1 MSTKEIFQKS
11 IEYFMTPVEDL
22 VDDASVSEIMI
33 NGRDRIFIERKG
45 KIESVPNK
53 FDTDRDLLAL
63 ARNIAQFSGKR
74 ITQDEPRVDGRLPNG
89 SRVHI
94 VLPPVARGGLS
105 ITIRKF
111 AKSDITLD
119 TLIEFGSITP
129 EAKELLQICVG
140 LHKNI
145 LVSGGTGSGKTS
157 LLNALSGSIA
167 PGERILVMEDTAE
180 LQLQQDHVVQLESRK
195 ADRHGKGEVT
205 IRDLLHSALRMR
217 PDRIIVGEC
226 RGGEALDMIQAMNT
240 GHSGSLTTVHANSPR
255 DALSRVETLALL
267 ADVDLPLTPLRAQ
280 VASALD
286 VIVQA
291 DRLPDG
297 SRKVTFIGE
306 VLPLDEKGRY
316 VTQDLLRF
324 EPAGRDKDGRVLGS
338 HKLCGNRPTFWDE
351 VAARGLGGQLQHLAN
366 AF

>member
-1 MSTKEIFQKS
+1 MSTTEIFQKS
-11 IEYFMTPVEDL
+11 IDYFMAPLEDL
-22 VDDASVSEIMI
+22 VEDASVSEIMI
-33 NGRDRIFIERKG
+33 NGKDRVFIERKG
-45 KIESVPNK
+45 KLEPVPNK
-53 FDTDRDLLAL
+53 FDSDRDLLSL

-74 ITQDEPRVDGRLPNG
+74 LTSHEPRVDARLPNG

-111 AKSDITLD
+111 AKSTITLD
-119 TLIEFGSITP
+119 TLIDFGSITP
-129 EAKELLQICVG
+129 EAKELLEICVG

-157 LLNALSGSIA
+157 LLNALSGSID

-180 LQLQQDHVVQLESRK
+180 LQLQQEHVVQLEARK

-306 VLPLDEKGRY
+306 VLPLDDEGRY
-316 VTQDLLRF
+316 RTQDLIKF
-324 EPAGRDKDGRVLGS
+324 VPEGRDGEGRILGT
-338 HKLCGNRPTFWDE
+338 HQVCGNRPTFWDE
-351 VAARGLGGQLQHLAN
+351 VAAKGLSGQLQHLTN